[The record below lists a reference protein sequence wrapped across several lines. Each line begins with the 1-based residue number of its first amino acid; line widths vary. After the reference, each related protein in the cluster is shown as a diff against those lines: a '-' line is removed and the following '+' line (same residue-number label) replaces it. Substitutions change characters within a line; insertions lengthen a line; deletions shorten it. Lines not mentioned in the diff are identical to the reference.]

1 MQVIAGFGFRGSA
14 GVDSLRDALRRTA
27 QSHKM
32 TALATPTDK
41 ANAACLRALATDL
54 NLPVIAVTTENLG
67 QPNTATHS
75 PRVQRLRNTGS
86 VAEAAALSAVG
97 VGARLISTRQVSHDR
112 KATCAVAEGGT

>member
-27 QSHKM
+27 QSHKL

-67 QPNTATHS
+67 QPILPPTAHACNGCAI
-75 PRVQRLRNTGS
+75 P
-86 VAEAAALSAVG
+86 AALPKLQLSAQ
-97 VGARLISTRQVSHDR
+97 SVSGH
-112 KATCAVAEGGT
+112 V